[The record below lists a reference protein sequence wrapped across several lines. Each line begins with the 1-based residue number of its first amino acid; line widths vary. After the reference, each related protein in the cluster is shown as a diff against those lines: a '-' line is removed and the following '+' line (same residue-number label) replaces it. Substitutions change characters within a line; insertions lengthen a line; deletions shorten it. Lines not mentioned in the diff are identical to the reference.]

1 MIKRV
6 LLLLLVFTLVAC
18 STVPITGRKQLTIIP
33 AAQMMSLANDQYK
46 QTLTQSNLV
55 NNSQDLQ
62 SLRRVGNNIIAQV
75 EKYLAANGLSEM
87 VANYN
92 WEINLIQDDQVNAW
106 AMPGGKIAFYT
117 GIMPLCNTDDAIAVV
132 MSHEIAHAIASHGGE
147 RMSQGILAQ
156 YGSAIAVEVLLAEKP
171 AATKNLVA
179 TALGVGSQLGILAY
193 SRLHESEADE
203 LGLYFMTMAGY
214 DPYEG
219 SKFWERMNALS
230 NGQAPPKLLS
240 THPPNAERIANL
252 NRLAPIAMEKYG
264 NGAAGR

>member
-1 MIKRV
+1 
-6 LLLLLVFTLVAC
+6 
-18 STVPITGRKQLTIIP
+18 
-33 AAQMMSLANDQYK
+33 MSLANDQYK

-75 EKYLAANGLSEM
+75 EKYLAANGMSEM

>member
-6 LLLLLVFTLVAC
+6 FTLFLVFVLTAC

-33 AAQMMSLANDQYK
+33 AAQMMSLANEQYQ
-46 QTLTQSNLV
+46 QTLNESKTVPQSNDEV
-55 NNSQDLQ
+55 QR
-62 SLRRVGNNIIAQV
+62 LRRVGNNIISAV
-75 EKYLAANGLSEM
+75 EQYMEANGMGAQIEG
-87 VANYN
+87 YN

-117 GIMPLCNTDDAIAVV
+117 GIMPLCDSDDGIAVV
-132 MSHEIAHAIASHGGE
+132 MSHEIAHAIAGHGGE

-156 YGSAIAVEVLLAEKP
+156 FGSAVAVEVLLAEQP
-171 AATKNLVA
+171 QMTKNLA
-179 TALGVGSQLGILAY
+179 GLALGIGSQLGILAY

-219 SKFWERMNALS
+219 SKFWERMSAQS
-230 NGQAPPKLLS
+230 GGAQPPKIIS
-240 THPPNAERIANL
+240 THPPNQERIANL
-252 NRLAPIAMEKYG
+252 KRLAPVAVEKFG
-264 NGAAGR
+264 K

>member
-6 LLLLLVFTLVAC
+6 LLLLLVFTLAAC

-46 QTLTQSNLV
+46 QTLTESKLST
-55 NNSQDLQ
+55 NSEDLT
-62 SLRRVGNNIIAQV
+62 SLRRVGNNIIAAV
-75 EKYLAANGLSEM
+75 EKYLIANGQQSLI
-87 VANYN
+87 ANYN

-106 AMPGGKIAFYT
+106 A
-117 GIMPLCNTDDAIAVV
+117 MPLCNTDDAIAVV

-156 YGSAIAVEVLLAEKP
+156 FGSAVAVEVLLAEKP
-171 AATKNLVA
+171 AATKNLIA
-179 TALGVGSQLGILAY
+179 AALGVGSQLGILAY

-219 SKFWERMNALS
+219 ARFWEKMAAQS
-230 NGQAPPKLLS
+230 GGAAPPKLLS
-240 THPPNAERIANL
+240 THPPTQERIANL
-252 NRLAPIAMEKYG
+252 TKLAPIAQKKYG
-264 NGAAGR
+264 K